1 MMPAGIAAA
10 LTGLADDLRAGGL
23 VASIDASELQAPC
36 VWVDVD
42 HVAPEFL
49 AGDGTLWA
57 SLHLIA
63 PNAAPV
69 DALAML
75 DTLLAEVLDLVD
87 PEDDIVP
94 ETVIL
99 PSNASEG
106 LPAFRVTVLRPYTRT
121 E

>member
-1 MMPAGIAAA
+1 MGAGIKAA
-10 LTGLADDLRAGGL
+10 LEGLASDLTAGGL

-42 HVAPEFL
+42 HLSPEFL
-49 AGDGTLWA
+49 DGDGTLWA
-57 SLHLIA
+57 TLHLIA

-69 DALAML
+69 DALTML
-75 DTLLAEVLDLVD
+75 DDLLEDVLELVD
-87 PEDDIVP
+87 PEDDILA

-106 LPAFRVTVLRPYTRT
+106 LPALRLTTLRPYNRT

>member
-1 MMPAGIAAA
+1 MSSGIAAA
-10 LTGLADDLRAGGL
+10 LEGLASDLTAAGI

-36 VWVDVD
+36 VWVDID
-42 HVAPEFL
+42 HLAPEFL
-49 AGDGTLWA
+49 AGDGTVWA

-69 DALAML
+69 DALALL
-75 DTLLAEVLDLVD
+75 DALLEDVLEVID

-106 LPAFRVTVLRPYTRT
+106 LPALRVTTLRPYTRT

>member
-1 MMPAGIAAA
+1 MMPSGIAAA
-10 LTGLADDLRAGGL
+10 LEDLASDLRAGGL

-36 VWVDVD
+36 VWVDLD
-42 HVAPEFL
+42 HIAPEFL
-49 AGDGTLWA
+49 AGDGTVWA

-69 DALAML
+69 DALTML
-75 DTLLAEVLDLVD
+75 DDLLAEVLDLVD
-87 PEDDIVP
+87 SEDDVVP

-106 LPAFRVTVLRPYTRT
+106 LPALRVTTLRPYTRT